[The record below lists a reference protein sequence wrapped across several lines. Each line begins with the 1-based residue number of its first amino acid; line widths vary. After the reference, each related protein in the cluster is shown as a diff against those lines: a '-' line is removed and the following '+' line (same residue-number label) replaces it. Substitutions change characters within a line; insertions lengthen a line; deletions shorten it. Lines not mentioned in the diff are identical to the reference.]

1 MRDIIV
7 PMVGRLHRHARIAVL
22 CAILA
27 GITFGAACRN
37 RKPPIVVE
45 DRLVKIENQSER
57 PWRDVRVYLND
68 HFVAGTPTLEAGGRF
83 HVQQRDF
90 VTAFGQRFD
99 PNRQGAYGVL
109 VTASADGEDIKL
121 VWGQPYKR

>member
-1 MRDIIV
+1 
-7 PMVGRLHRHARIAVL
+7 MVWGAHRHVHIAVV
-22 CAILA
+22 CAIAA
-27 GITFGAACRN
+27 GTASGAACRD

-45 DRLVKIENQSER
+45 DRLVKVENQTER
-57 PWRDVRVYLND
+57 PWTEVRVYLND
-68 HFVAGTPTLEAGGRF
+68 HFVAGTPALEPGGRF

-99 PNRQGAYGVL
+99 PTRQGPYGVL
-109 VTASADGEDIKL
+109 VTASAGGEDIKL